1 MQSFYL
7 TGVLLLVTLLPVSI
21 LAHGSTVH
29 SIIDSIL
36 KDAPEYLVANVEKT
50 QVQSV
55 QSLVR
60 SCAFSF
66 YETLL
71 DGEIIY
77 TLSTCINATKL
88 KITPP
93 SQPLLLAR
101 YIAVEIGRTK
111 LDLSAQIRKGI
122 RLDFKVDLSAP
133 VFDDAY
139 AYVWIFPVPVG
150 WFKDLIIR
158 DARKRIESEL
168 RSFLPF
174 LE

>member
-1 MQSFYL
+1 MQSFHL

-77 TLSTCINATKL
+77 TLSTCINATEL
-88 KITPP
+88 TVVPP
-93 SQPLLLAR
+93 TTASYLR
-101 YIAVEIGRTK
+101 
-111 LDLSAQIRKGI
+111 
-122 RLDFKVDLSAP
+122 FAP
-133 VFDDAY
+133 H
-139 AYVWIFPVPVG
+139 
-150 WFKDLIIR
+150 
-158 DARKRIESEL
+158 
-168 RSFLPF
+168 
-174 LE
+174 